1 MEVNLLLKALAC
13 HQVHSV
19 VSMTTENIQLSLA
32 VSHRQ
37 HWEHCYGKNSVR
49 GKASLGFS
57 IFSEAES
64 VSLSSI
70 PPCSSLHHWIR
81 ERCLHP

>member
-1 MEVNLLLKALAC
+1 MEVSLLLKALAC

-19 VSMTTENIQLSLA
+19 VAMTTENIQLSLT

-37 HWEHCYGKNSVR
+37 HWELHYGNNSVK
-49 GKASLGFS
+49 GKAPLGFS
-57 IFSEAES
+57 LPEEAES